1 MKINWFPGHM
11 NSALYMMEKEMKN
24 IDLIVYVLDSR
35 APISC
40 LNPSFDKIASKRP
53 VIYVLSKVDLADE
66 TATQKFKNYFAKKEN
81 SVCVTANSTISGSAN
96 IIKSHIK
103 NMLTKKAEWNKRKG
117 LNIPFRAMVIGVP
130 NCGKSTLINNLVG
143 KNKTVTG
150 DKPGVTRGKQ
160 WVAIDDNI
168 NLLDTPGT
176 LWPDLEN
183 DVVAHRLAYIG
194 SIKSEVLDL
203 PSLALDFIEDFMSN
217 NSEILENRYSIK
229 IEQNDLPIDVF
240 DKICTKRGFV
250 ARGKSIDYE
259 RGASALL
266 DDFRKGRMGRITLDE
281 IDKKNDW
288 KD

>member
-11 NSALYMMEKEMKN
+11 NSALVMMEKELKN
-24 IDLIVYVLDSR
+24 VDLIIYVLDSR
-35 APISC
+35 APFSC

-66 TATQKFKNYFAKKEN
+66 VTTQKFKNYFAKKEN
-81 SVCVTANSTISGSAN
+81 SACITVNSTVSGSAKA
-96 IIKSHIK
+96 IKTLMKS
-103 NMLTKKAEWNKRKG
+103 MLTKKAEWNKRKG

-176 LWPDLEN
+176 LWPDLADYN
-183 DVVAHRLAYIG
+183 VSHRLAYIG
-194 SIKSEVLDL
+194 SIKNEVLDIA
-203 PSLALDFIEDFMSN
+203 SLSLDFIEDIVQKDKHILEERFKIN
-217 NSEILENRYSIK
+217 IDEQNQPIEILEN
-229 IEQNDLPIDVF
+229 
-240 DKICTKRGFV
+240 ICTKRGFIS
-250 ARGKSIDYE
+250 RGKEIDYE
-259 RGASALL
+259 RGAMAIL

-281 IDKKNDW
+281 IN
-288 KD
+288 

>member
-11 NSALYMMEKEMKN
+11 NSALLMMEKELKN
-24 IDLIVYVLDSR
+24 VDLIVYVLDSR
-35 APISC
+35 APFSC

-53 VIYVLSKVDLADE
+53 VIYVLSKVDLANE
-66 TATQKFKNYFAKKEN
+66 TTTQKFKNYFAQKEN
-81 SVCVTANSTISGSAN
+81 CVCVTANSTISGSAN

-150 DKPGVTRGKQ
+150 DRPGVTRGKQ

-176 LWPDLEN
+176 LWPDLAN

-194 SIKSEVLDL
+194 SIKNEVLDV
-203 PSLALDFIEDFMSN
+203 PSLALDFLQDFMTTDKTV
-217 NSEILENRYSIK
+217 LENRYAIK
-229 IEQNDLPIDVF
+229 IEDDEMPIQVF
-240 DKICTKRGFV
+240 DKICLKRGFI
-250 ARGKSIDYE
+250 ARGKEIDYE
-259 RGASALL
+259 RGANAIL
-266 DDFRKGRMGRITLDE
+266 DDFKKGRMGRITLDE
-281 IDKKNDW
+281 ID
-288 KD
+288 

>member
-11 NSALYMMEKEMKN
+11 NSALLMMEKEMKN
-24 IDLIVYVLDSR
+24 IDLIIYVLDSR
-35 APISC
+35 APFSC

-53 VIYVLSKVDLADE
+53 VIYVLSKVDLANE
-66 TATQKFKNYFAKKEN
+66 NTTQIVKNLLSQKEN
-81 SVCVTANSTISGSAN
+81 SACITVNSTVSGSAKN
-96 IIKSHIK
+96 IKTLMK
-103 NMLTKKAEWNKRKG
+103 NMLSRKAEWNKRKG

-176 LWPDLEN
+176 LWPDLA
-183 DVVAHRLAYIG
+183 DDIVAHRLAYIG
-194 SIKSEVLDL
+194 SIKAEVLDIAT
-203 PSLALDFIEDFMSN
+203 LALDFIKDFISKDKN
-217 NSEILENRYSIK
+217 LLENRYSIT
-229 IEQNDLPIDVF
+229 IEDYEMPIEVF
-240 DKICTKRGFV
+240 DKICLKRGFIS
-250 ARGKSIDYE
+250 RGKEIDYE
-259 RGASALL
+259 RGASAIL

-281 IDKKNDW
+281 IDR
-288 KD
+288 